1 MNTLYLDCA
10 SGISGDMTVAA
21 LLDLGADAEAL
32 QDIFCFFQCL
42 FHLVY
47 DEGRPL
53 PRGIQRPPDVFPQD
67 PQHGHDETGGQ

>member
-1 MNTLYLDCA
+1 
-10 SGISGDMTVAA
+10 MTMKEFFKEIPV
-21 LLDLGADAEAL
+21 LKSDRLVITQLTQRDAEAL